1 MSTSFLYHSFGLV
14 GYLYVKTEY
23 RQGQVFIYIRHHP
36 GKLRCPECG
45 SHLLTLR
52 GTTTRTFKSIPIGG
66 KKVVL
71 ILQVQ
76 RVACK
81 KCHALR
87 QVKLGFADPKKS
99 YTKALA
105 RYVLELSK
113 HMTIKDVA
121 EHLQI
126 SWDMVK
132 NIQKEHLQKHF
143 TKPRLK
149 DLKRIAIDEISI
161 GKRHNYLTI
170 VLDLSTGA
178 VVYIGDGKGS
188 DSLTAFWKR
197 LKASRAIIEAVAI
210 DMSPA
215 YIQAVSD
222 NLKNAAIVFD
232 HFHIVKLLNDKLSEL
247 RRLIYRETTDM
258 LQREAL
264 KGLRWILLKNPENL
278 DDKRNEKERLEEALR
293 INAPLA
299 TAYYLK
305 EELRQLWSQES
316 KEKALAFLSDW
327 ANRAAASGVRIL
339 QKFAGTL
346 MAHRTG
352 ILAYYDYPISTGPLE
367 GTNNKIKT
375 MQRQAYGYRDK
386 EFFKLKIFALH
397 KTKYALVG

>member
-1 MSTSFLYHSFGLV
+1 MSTSFLYHTFGLV
-14 GYLYVKTEY
+14 GYIYVKTEY
-23 RQGQVFIYIRHHP
+23 RQGQVLIYICKHP
-36 GKLRCPECG
+36 GRLRCPECD

-52 GTTTRTFKSIPIGG
+52 GSTTRKFKSIPIGG

-71 ILQVQ
+71 VVQIQ

-81 KCHALR
+81 KCHCIR
-87 QVKLGFADPKKS
+87 QIQLGFADPKKT

-132 NIQKEHLQKHF
+132 NIQKEYLLKHF
-143 TKPRLK
+143 TRPRLK
-149 DLKRIAIDEISI
+149 DLKKIAIDEISI

-170 VLDLSTGA
+170 VLDLSSGA
-178 VVYIGDGKGS
+178 VVYIGDGKGA
-188 DSLTAFWKR
+188 DSLKAFWKK
-197 LKASRAIIEAVAI
+197 LKAAHAAVEAVAI

-215 YIQAVSD
+215 YIQAVSG

-232 HFHIVKLLNDKLSEL
+232 HFHVVKLLNDKLSIL
-247 RRLIYRETTDM
+247 RRLLYWETTDV

-278 DDKRNEKERLEEALR
+278 DEKRNEKERLETALK

-316 KEKALAFLSDW
+316 KEEARDFLNDW
-327 ANRAAASGVRIL
+327 TKRAAASGVRIL
-339 QKFAGTL
+339 QKFAGTM
-346 MAHRTG
+346 MAHQTG
-352 ILAYYDYPISTGPLE
+352 ILAYYDHPISTGPLE

-375 MQRQAYGYRDK
+375 MQRQAYGFRDK
-386 EFFKLKIFALH
+386 EFSRLKIFAIH
-397 KTKYALVG
+397 RTKYALVG

>member
-1 MSTSFLYHSFGLV
+1 MSTSFLYHAFNLV
-14 GYLYVKTEY
+14 GYQYVKTEY
-23 RQGQVFIYIRHHP
+23 RQGQVLIYIRHHP
-36 GKLRCPECG
+36 GKLRCPECE

-52 GTTTRTFKSIPIGG
+52 GTTTRTFKSIPVGR
-66 KKVVL
+66 KKVVF

-81 KCHALR
+81 KCHSIR
-87 QVKLGFADPKKS
+87 QVKLGFADPKKT

-105 RYVLELSK
+105 RYVIELSK

-121 EHLQI
+121 DHLQI

-132 NIQKEHLQKHF
+132 NIQKEHLINHF
-143 TKPRLK
+143 AKPRLK
-149 DLKRIAIDEISI
+149 DLKKIAIDEISI

-188 DSLTAFWKR
+188 DSLTAFWKK
-197 LKASRAIIEAVAI
+197 LKASHAVIEAVAI

-232 HFHIVKLLNDKLSEL
+232 HFHIVKLLNDKLSVL
-247 RRLIYRETTDM
+247 RRLIYNETTDV

-278 DDKRNEKERLEEALR
+278 DDKRNEKERLEAALK

-305 EELRQLWSQES
+305 EELRQFWSQES
-316 KEKALAFLSDW
+316 KEKALDFLNDW
-327 ANRAAASGVRIL
+327 AKRAAASGVRIL

-375 MQRQAYGYRDK
+375 MQRQAYGFRDK
-386 EFFKLKIFALH
+386 EFKLKIFAIH

>member
-14 GYLYVKTEY
+14 GYQYIKTEY
-23 RQGQVFIYIRHHP
+23 RQGQVFFYIRHNP
-36 GKLRCPECG
+36 GKLRCPDCD
-45 SHLLTLR
+45 SHLVTRR
-52 GTTTRTFKSIPIGG
+52 GTITRMFKSIPIGR
-66 KKVVL
+66 KKVIL

-81 KCHALR
+81 TCHAIR
-87 QVKLGFADPKKS
+87 QVKLGFADPKKT

-113 HMTIKDVA
+113 HMTIKDIA

-132 NIQKEHLQKHF
+132 NIQKEHLIKHF
-143 TKPRLK
+143 AKPRLK
-149 DLKRIAIDEISI
+149 DLKKIAIDEISI

-170 VLDLSTGA
+170 VLDLSSGA
-178 VVYIGDGKGS
+178 VVYIGHGKS
-188 DSLTAFWKR
+188 ADSLVIFWKK
-197 LKASRAIIEAVAI
+197 LKAAHANVEAVAI

-215 YIQAVSD
+215 YIKAVSS
-222 NLKNAAIVFD
+222 NLKNAVIVFD
-232 HFHIVKLLNDKLSEL
+232 HFHVIKLFNDKLSKL
-247 RRLIYRETTDM
+247 RRLIYSETTDT

-278 DDKRNEKERLEEALR
+278 DEKRNEKEHLETALK

-305 EELRQLWSQES
+305 EELRQLWSQDS
-316 KEKALAFLSDW
+316 KEKACDFLHKW
-327 ANRAAASGVRIL
+327 AKRAAASGVPIL
-339 QKFAGTL
+339 QKFARTM
-346 MAHRTG
+346 MAYRTG
-352 ILAYYDYPISTGPLE
+352 ILAYYDYPVSTGQLE

-375 MQRQAYGYRDK
+375 MQRQAYGFRDK
-386 EFFKLKIFALH
+386 EFFKLKIFAIH
-397 KTKYALVG
+397 KAKYALVG